1 MDTEL
6 RLCGKGKDVDDTGRD
21 SVTAEV
27 SHIYFYLAACLCG
40 KESQAK
46 QTYFSSPVSE
56 KSRYTVKACPSWKL
70 RLVHYEQQHSQGTQL
85 SARLQK
91 ALSIKQKSFKITIKT
106 KKYNKKMMRYKDI
119 PNFVAQQGDDNYKT
133 KMSLFCSACEIVII
147 DSR

>member
-21 SVTAEV
+21 SVTGEV

-56 KSRYTVKACPSWKL
+56 KSRYTVKS
-70 RLVHYEQQHSQGTQL
+70 
-85 SARLQK
+85 
-91 ALSIKQKSFKITIKT
+91 LSIMK
-106 KKYNKKMMRYKDI
+106 
-119 PNFVAQQGDDNYKT
+119 A
-133 KMSLFCSACEIVII
+133 EIGTL
-147 DSR
+147 